1 MVREGGLSQSTGR
14 SRGRLDYDMWVPWRS
29 PGGWGLCQEAWV
41 GEEAGGQERGGVG
54 VALTAEELILGSHG
68 ALHDLWLDEASTEA
82 VCI

>member
-1 MVREGGLSQSTGR
+1 M
-14 SRGRLDYDMWVPWRS
+14 
-29 PGGWGLCQEAWV
+29 CQEAWV